1 VASLPSNDDVAR
13 QLELLA
19 NVLELE
25 GEPGFRV
32 IAYRRA
38 AVKVRETD
46 GSIAEQA
53 LEGNATE
60 LAGIGKIIEEKIVQ
74 IVEDGEIHALTKHK
88 GRFPPDV
95 VRFMELPG
103 LGPKSAARIWQELGI
118 TTLAELKEAA
128 EAGRLRTLTGLNSRS
143 EERILKALADAG

>member
-1 VASLPSNDDVAR
+1 VELPSNDEVAR

-38 AVKVRETD
+38 ATRVRELD
-46 GSIAEQA
+46 GPIAAQA

-103 LGPKSAARIWQELGI
+103 LGPKTAARIWQELGI

-128 EAGRLRTLTGLNSRS
+128 EAGRLRGLTGLSSRS